1 MKKSYQ
7 VIMSTIILVSGI
19 SLLGFD
25 QIFVSA
31 SSVSYIQSTSIL
43 TTIAVGIILIGV
55 LWLFKTTLRSKK

>member
-7 VIMSTIILVSGI
+7 VIIGTIILVSGI

-31 SSVSYIQSTSIL
+31 SSVSYIQSVSVS
-43 TTIAVGIILIGV
+43 TTIAVGIILIGA
-55 LWLFKTTLRSKK
+55 LWLFKTTIKSKK